1 MSSSLNPGHW
11 LRRMFPT
18 SRRLLLERSLRA
30 LTLLYYNNVLII
42 GAGYD
47 PYRSIFPVAK
57 EYVCLDIKPVDGV
70 TDVVADALA
79 LPFVAAHFDCI
90 LASEVMEHL
99 SDPFLFIREIT
110 RVLKLGGTVIL
121 TVPFMFHQ
129 HSDPYDYWRPTR
141 RSLEELF
148 SSFTEVDIWPQGN
161 RMHVICDL
169 LTTAFSPKPI
179 FFPFRILNHL
189 LVRLPGSMQCN
200 GKGSTAPSGFL
211 LVARK

>member
-1 MSSSLNPGHW
+1 MSSSLNPRHW

-18 SRRLLLERSLRA
+18 SRRLLVEHSLRA
-30 LTLLYYNNVLII
+30 LTLSYYNNVLII
-42 GAGYD
+42 GAGHD
-47 PYRSIFPVAK
+47 PYRSMFPVAK

-79 LPFVAAHFDCI
+79 LPFVADHFDCI

-99 SDPFLFIREIT
+99 SDPFLFVQELT
-110 RVLKLGGTVIL
+110 RVLKAGGTVIL

-129 HSDPYDYWRPTR
+129 HADPYDYWRPTR

-148 SSFTEVDIWPQGN
+148 SCFTEVDIWPQGN
-161 RMHVICDL
+161 RVHVIWDL

-179 FFPFRILNHL
+179 FFLFRILNHL

-200 GKGSTAPSGFL
+200 EKGSTAPSGFL